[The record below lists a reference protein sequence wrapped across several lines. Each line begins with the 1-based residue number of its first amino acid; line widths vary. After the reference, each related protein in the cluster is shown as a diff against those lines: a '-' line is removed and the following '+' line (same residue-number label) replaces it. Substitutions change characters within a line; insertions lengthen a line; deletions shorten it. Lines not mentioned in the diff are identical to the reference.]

1 MRALLALSAVLVSS
15 TAYAAMDIPARKAGL
30 WQMTMNFEGGH
41 IPQQSI
47 RQCID
52 AATDKMM
59 NSMGGQMTKENCSKQ
74 DMQRVGNTIVVD
86 SVCKSPMG
94 GTNVAHAVVSGDFN
108 SAYTVKVDSRQEG
121 GQARPGMPPGGGA
134 MKMTVDAKWVGPC
147 AADQKPGDMIMSN
160 GMKMNVRDMP
170 MGGGAPGGGMPP
182 QMPRR

>member
-1 MRALLALSAVLVSS
+1 MSATTEAFMRALLALSVVLISS
-15 TAYAAMDIPARKAGL
+15 AAYAAMDIPARKAGL

-47 RQCID
+47 KQCID

-94 GTNVAHAVVSGDFN
+94 GTNVAHAVVSGEEPLVIVRKDQG
-108 SAYTVKVDSRQEG
+108 SRKEVFLL
-121 GQARPGMPPGGGA
+121 P
-134 MKMTVDAKWVGPC
+134 
-147 AADQKPGDMIMSN
+147 AA
-160 GMKMNVRDMP
+160 VT
-170 MGGGAPGGGMPP
+170 
-182 QMPRR
+182 

>member
-1 MRALLALSAVLVSS
+1 MRVLLAILLMLVSS
-15 TAYAAMDIPARKAGL
+15 GAYAAMDIPARKAGL

-47 RQCID
+47 KQCID

-59 NSMGGQMTKENCSKQ
+59 NSMGGQMSKEACSKQ

-108 SAYTVKVDSRQEG
+108 SGYTVKVESKQEG
-121 GQARPGMPPGGGA
+121 GQATPGMPAGG
-134 MKMTVDAKWVGPC
+134 MKMTIDAKWLGPC
-147 AADQKPGDMIMSN
+147 AADQKPGDMIMGN
-160 GMKMNVRDMP
+160 GMKVNIRDMP
-170 MGGGAPGGGMPP
+170 TGAADGGMPP

>member
-47 RQCID
+47 KQCID

-59 NSMGGQMTKENCSKQ
+59 NSMGGQMSKENCSKQ

-94 GTNVAHAVVSGDFN
+94 GTNVAHAVVSGDLIRQPVRSLGPSTATGVPVS
-108 SAYTVKVDSRQEG
+108 SAVALSSMGNASMGNASMAHASTAHAS
-121 GQARPGMPPGGGA
+121 
-134 MKMTVDAKWVGPC
+134 
-147 AADQKPGDMIMSN
+147 AATP
-160 GMKMNVRDMP
+160 
-170 MGGGAPGGGMPP
+170 
-182 QMPRR
+182 